1 VENKAGRAK
10 PVLTESASIEM
21 RFVQLARNA
30 MGTRFELVLPARE
43 TPALR
48 AAAEAALAEID
59 RIEAEL
65 SVYCPTSQ
73 VAHLNR
79 LAAQQSVKVTHELFC
94 LLQRARDI
102 WLNTQGAFDITVGPV
117 LHCWGITNGAGRVPT
132 QHELTAA
139 RALVGMDK
147 IELSETDRTVR
158 FKCAGVQINL
168 GAIGKGFAVDAAIAM
183 LRDAGVRNALVHAGT
198 STVFALGKSPDA
210 NPWKVAILAPPE
222 NFGAAAPAACSLT
235 AGERHDTRPAICV
248 VELADAALS
257 VSAVW
262 GRWLQTQNGAY
273 GHIVDP
279 RTAMPVRDTLL
290 GAVVRPNATEA
301 DALSTALVV
310 LGVHGLDTLAY
321 AYPGTRMLAI
331 TSSARD
337 KKFSVHTLG
346 LNCK

>member
-1 VENKAGRAK
+1 
-10 PVLTESASIEM
+10 M

-43 TPALR
+43 TPVLR

-65 SVYCPTSQ
+65 SVYRPASQ

-79 LAAQQSVKVTHELFC
+79 LAAQQPVKVTHELFC

-102 WLNTQGAFDITVGPV
+102 WLNTQGAFDITVGAA
-117 LHCWGITNGAGRVPT
+117 LRCWGITNGAGCVPT
-132 QHELTAA
+132 EHELTAA

-168 GAIGKGFAVDAAIAM
+168 GAIGKGYAVDAAVAV

-210 NPWKVAILAPPE
+210 TPWKVAIPAPPE
-222 NFGAAAPAACSLT
+222 NFGAPRAAKCALT
-235 AGERHDTRPAICV
+235 ACEPHDTRRAICV
-248 VELADAALS
+248 VELADTALS
-257 VSAVW
+257 VSAIW
-262 GRWLQTQNGAY
+262 GRWFQTQNNAY

-279 RTAMPVRDTLL
+279 RTALPVCDTLL

-310 LGVHGLDTLAY
+310 LGAPGLDTLAC

-331 TSSARD
+331 TGSARD
-337 KKFSVHTLG
+337 EKFNVHALG
-346 LNCK
+346 LDCKMTWAIP